1 MLAAPAGNRPCHRR
15 EESPLQRFIER
26 FGALFGA
33 VSIIGIF
40 ATFSIEGDP
49 PDVSE
54 KTTEQIV
61 AHWVDMGDGA
71 WFAMWVGVLVGILM
85 LLWGLWTSN
94 ALRERGVTL
103 LTPAVAV
110 GTVLIA
116 VGISVDAASRLALL
130 DAAEHMPTAAVV
142 AISAMLQ
149 YLWVPFL
156 LGMVLI
162 TVGVSAS
169 AKQTGL
175 IPSWLA
181 WIGYATALIL
191 VIPHPISF
199 IGFLV
204 FAIWLLLSSIIMF
217 RRTGA
222 TA

>member
-1 MLAAPAGNRPCHRR
+1 
-15 EESPLQRFIER
+15 LQRFIER

-33 VSIIGIF
+33 VAIICLIVVM
-40 ATFSIEGDP
+40 AIEGDP

-54 KTTEQIV
+54 KTAEQVV

-71 WFAMWVGVLVGILM
+71 WFSLWLGIIVGILM

-103 LTPAVAV
+103 LAPTTALGAVC
-110 GTVLIA
+110 IA
-116 VGISVDAASRLALL
+116 AGMAMDAASRLALL

-142 AISAMLQ
+142 AVSAMLQ

-156 LGMVLI
+156 FGMVLI

-169 AKQTGL
+169 AKQTDL

-181 WIGYATALIL
+181 WIGYAAALIL

-204 FAIWLLLSSIIMF
+204 FAIWLLISSITMF
-217 RRTGA
+217 RRAGA
-222 TA
+222 AA

>member
-1 MLAAPAGNRPCHRR
+1 M
-15 EESPLQRFIER
+15 QRFIER

-33 VSIIGIF
+33 VSIICLIVVM
-40 ATFSIEGDP
+40 AIEGDP

-54 KTTEQIV
+54 KTAEQVV

-71 WFAMWVGVLVGILM
+71 WFSLWLGIIVGILM

-103 LTPAVAV
+103 LAPTTALGAVC
-110 GTVLIA
+110 IA
-116 VGISVDAASRLALL
+116 AGMAMDAASRLALL

-142 AISAMLQ
+142 AVSAILQ

-156 LGMVLI
+156 FGMVLI

-169 AKQTGL
+169 AKQTDL

-181 WIGYATALIL
+181 WIGYAAALIL

-204 FAIWLLLSSIIMF
+204 FAIWLLISSILMF
-217 RRTGA
+217 RRAGA
-222 TA
+222 AA

>member
-1 MLAAPAGNRPCHRR
+1 
-15 EESPLQRFIER
+15 LQRFIER

-33 VSIIGIF
+33 VAIIGLIVVM
-40 ATFSIEGDP
+40 AIEGDP

-54 KTTEQIV
+54 KTAEQVV
-61 AHWVDMGDGA
+61 AHWVDMGDAA
-71 WFAMWVGVLVGILM
+71 WFSLWLGILVGILM

-103 LTPAVAV
+103 LAPTAALGAVC
-110 GTVLIA
+110 IA
-116 VGISVDAASRLALL
+116 TGMATDAASRLALL

-142 AISAMLQ
+142 AVSAILQ

-156 LGMVLI
+156 FGMVLI

-169 AKQTGL
+169 AKQTDL

-181 WIGYATALIL
+181 WIGYAAALIL

-204 FAIWLLLSSIIMF
+204 FAIWLLISSITMF
-217 RRTGA
+217 RRAGA

>member
-1 MLAAPAGNRPCHRR
+1 MLGVQAGSGSLPPAGGV
-15 EESPLQRFIER
+15 PLQRFIER

-33 VSIIGIF
+33 VSIIGMVVMM
-40 ATFSIEGDP
+40 AIEGDP

-71 WFAMWVGVLVGILM
+71 WFAMWVGILVGILM

-142 AISAMLQ
+142 AVSAMLQ

-204 FAIWLLLSSIIMF
+204 FAIWLLLSSSIMF

>member
-1 MLAAPAGNRPCHRR
+1 MLGARAGNGPCLWR
-15 EESPLQRFIER
+15 EESHLQRFIER

-33 VSIIGIF
+33 VSIICMIVMM
-40 ATFSIEGDP
+40 AIEGDP

-54 KTTEQIV
+54 KTTEQVV

-71 WFAMWVGVLVGILM
+71 WFAMWLGILMGILM

-103 LTPAVAV
+103 LAPTAAL
-110 GTVLIA
+110 GTVCMAAGIA
-116 VGISVDAASRLALL
+116 TDAASRMALL

-142 AISAMLQ
+142 AVSAMLQ

-156 LGMVLI
+156 FGMVLI